1 MYLPPPLY
9 VREKTMRAKKVLV
22 GLAVFACFSAA
33 FAVADWQLRQRK
45 PVAEKAVVDWDAVE
59 DDPNEKLQISWMSLP
74 RYPMAREGTWIE
86 EMMEERFNVE
96 FEPLF
101 ISHMAYLRRRPLIF
115 AGGDVPDV
123 FYDGDPVIVQR
134 DAHHGFALEVPY
146 EVILKHAPNYVRYLN
161 QHAPHA
167 WLYAHWNGRNYG
179 IPTYGTIL
187 GYPNP
192 GVWRMDWLRK
202 VGIDKAPETLD
213 EMYAALWK
221 FRHEDPDGNGVK
233 DTYGWCPNA
242 QAWFN
247 VFGQVFGAHDILPY
261 DWMLKDGKVVWG
273 GALPE
278 SKEVLGLLRQW
289 YAEGLIDPDFV
300 ICQVKS
306 SPIPYQ
312 KFISGTNGFIVT
324 GGSYETFDRRNKA
337 SMVSV
342 ISELH
347 PQAALAPG
355 RFPAGP
361 AGHRGTR
368 IWSNAAHV
376 FAFGAH
382 LAQTPEKVI
391 RMLKIFEALAT
402 DEQLFLA
409 SRMGEEGTHW
419 EFDDDLGLQL
429 VPPYDER
436 NAAQKHALNLV
447 LNAAS
452 GFFSP
457 CAIRPE
463 IADKY
468 LATAHLEY
476 RSTYQKPEWGIADVF
491 GKVDVVPS
499 SIKYLRDLRNLQ
511 MTVYAEIVRGDRELD
526 YFDTFVEQ
534 WMTLGGAEMLVEAQ
548 ELLQTR
554 DEIFQRVGVSQ
565 MAIVGSK

>member
-1 MYLPPPLY
+1 M
-9 VREKTMRAKKVLV
+9 MRAKKILV
-22 GLAVFACFSAA
+22 GLALLIACGGVFA
-33 FAVADWQLRQRK
+33 VVDRQMRQRQSA
-45 PVAEKAVVDWDAVE
+45 VETAVVDWDAVE
-59 DDPNEKLQISWMSLP
+59 DDPNEKLQISWMSVP

-86 EMMEERFNVE
+86 QMMEERFNVE
-96 FEPLF
+96 FKPLF
-101 ISHMAYLRRRPLIF
+101 ISHIAYLRRRPLIF

-134 DAHHGFALEVPY
+134 DAYHGFALEVPY
-146 EVILKHAPNYVRYLN
+146 EVILKHAPNYTRYLN
-161 QHAPHA
+161 QYAPHA

-179 IPTYGTIL
+179 IPTYAPSL
-187 GYPNP
+187 GYPVP

-213 EMYAALWK
+213 EMYTALWK

-242 QAWFN
+242 QAWYN
-247 VFGQVFGAHDILPY
+247 VFAQVFGAYGILPY
-261 DWMLKDGKVVWG
+261 DWMLKDGEVVWG

-278 SKEVLGLLRQW
+278 SKEVLGLLRDW

-324 GGSYETFDRRNKA
+324 GGNYHSFDKRNKA
-337 SMVSV
+337 SLVSV
-342 ISELH
+342 ITELH
-347 PQAALAPG
+347 PEAELVPG
-355 RFPAGP
+355 RFPVGP
-361 AGHRGTR
+361 AGLRGTR

-376 FAFGAH
+376 FAFGSHMA
-382 LAQTPEKVI
+382 ATPEKVI

-402 DEQLFLA
+402 DEELFLA
-409 SRMGEEGTHW
+409 SRMGKEGVHW
-419 EFDDDLGLQL
+419 EFDEELGLRHL
-429 VPPYDER
+429 PPYDER
-436 NAAQKHALNLV
+436 NAAQKHVLNLT
-447 LNAAS
+447 LDGAS

-457 CAIRPE
+457 CAIRSE

-468 LATAHLEY
+468 LAAEY
-476 RSTYQKPEWGIADVF
+476 LQHRSKYQKPEWGIADVF

-526 YFDTFVEQ
+526 YFGTFVEQ
-534 WMTLGGAEMLVEAQ
+534 WMALGGAEMLQQAQ
-548 ELLQTR
+548 ELLEIR

-565 MAIVGSK
+565 VAMAGSN